1 MRYCKYCKREVK
13 GTKKFNWIIFILGL
27 LLFGVPGLIY
37 LLWYM
42 IKRSTKC
49 PICGGK
55 TKGWVWK
62 LRHKGEVNGI

>member
-1 MRYCKYCKREVK
+1 MRFCTYCKREVK

-27 LLFGVPGLIY
+27 ITFGVVSIAYLIY
-37 LLWYM
+37 YLL
-42 IKRSTKC
+42 KRSTKC